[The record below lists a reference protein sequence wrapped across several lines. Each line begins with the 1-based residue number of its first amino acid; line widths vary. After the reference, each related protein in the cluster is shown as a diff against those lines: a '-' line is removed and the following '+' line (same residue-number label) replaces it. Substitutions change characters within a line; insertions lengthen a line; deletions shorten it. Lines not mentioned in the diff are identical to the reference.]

1 MRALVAA
8 AAAFVALGCS
18 TANQTVR
25 VGGDQADAVYGTLIG
40 LAMADLKANGLLT
53 TACFLAVEGRDAS
66 AATLSSLPAY
76 PVPFKKLS
84 ESARQEGPAGEFTI
98 VDRATGKPGAVI
110 SVAIERW
117 RSPNEVEASYGWEQ
131 GRLALRSRTV
141 LLRHAGGR
149 WVVDT
154 VLFELQS

>member
-8 AAAFVALGCS
+8 AATFVALGCS
-18 TANQTVR
+18 TATQIGR
-25 VGGDQADAVYGTLIG
+25 VGPGQADAVYGTLVG
-40 LAMADLKANGLLT
+40 LAMADLKVNGLPT
-53 TACFLAVEGRDAS
+53 TACVLAVEGRDAS
-66 AATLSSLPAY
+66 SATLSSLPAY

-84 ESARQEGPAGEFTI
+84 ESARQEGPAGEFTV
-98 VDRATGKPGAVI
+98 VDRATGRPGVVV

-117 RSPNEVEASYGWEQ
+117 RSPDEVEASYGWEQ
-131 GRLALRSRTV
+131 GHLALRSRTV
-141 LLRHAGGR
+141 LLRHVGGK